1 MRGILFTTIIYPGEA
16 MATKYSDK
24 QVIAAIEEAK
34 KTLSRLVSKT
44 YEPLVAIQ
52 EGEMWQHLTSSQ
64 KTIVIKA
71 FS

>member
-34 KTLSRLVSKT
+34 KALSRLIIKT
-44 YEPLVAIQ
+44 YEPLIEVQ
-52 EGEMWQHLTSSQ
+52 EGEMWLHLTPSQ
-64 KTIVIKA
+64 KRMVTKA